1 METRVY
7 HTLLKALE
15 QIPLGLAASGFN
27 VHFILI
33 KNKNKI
39 SPLLG
44 KILVSLMIL
53 PARHKHPRFCRDY
66 NDRMY

>member
-1 METRVY
+1 M
-7 HTLLKALE
+7 LLRALE
-15 QIPLGLAASGFN
+15 QIPLGVEASGLN

-39 SPLLG
+39 SPLSGEDL
-44 KILVSLMIL
+44 SLSDGF
-53 PARHKHPRFCRDY
+53 ACQAHTSKVCRDY

>member
-1 METRVY
+1 METRVH

-15 QIPLGLAASGFN
+15 EIPLGLAASGFN

-39 SPLLG
+39 FFPLLG
-44 KILVSLMIL
+44 KILVSDGFACQAHTSEVLQTL
-53 PARHKHPRFCRDY
+53 
-66 NDRMY
+66 